1 MEFWNDNGGKKQ
13 YILMFECVTEET
25 AEEVAELLK
34 TGAAEAFLGAS
45 KKRKHDAKGQRGCA
59 LHRKRRK
66 IS

>member
-1 MEFWNDNGGKKQ
+1 
-13 YILMFECVTEET
+13 MFECVAEET

-34 TGAAEAFLGAS
+34 TGAGRGFPGCF